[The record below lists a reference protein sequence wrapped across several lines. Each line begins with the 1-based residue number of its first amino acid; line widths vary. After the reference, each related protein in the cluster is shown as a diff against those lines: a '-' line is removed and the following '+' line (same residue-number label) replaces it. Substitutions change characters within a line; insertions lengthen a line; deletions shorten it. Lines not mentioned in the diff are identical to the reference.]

1 MLIGIIF
8 EWIKKS
14 KLIVQYDLEFK
25 FIHYYKQ
32 SKNAKRRHERVR
44 SHSMKQN
51 KREWHGHQWQKN
63 KNEKEKAI
71 YVILENQ
78 KGSWSRLT

>member
-1 MLIGIIF
+1 MD
-8 EWIKKS
+8 KKS

-44 SHSMKQN
+44 C
-51 KREWHGHQWQKN
+51 
-63 KNEKEKAI
+63 
-71 YVILENQ
+71 Q
-78 KGSWSRLT
+78 KGENVMVTGSAGSAA